1 MSDRKQNILASIHL
15 NEFQRTASHNTSV
28 LYIVLSIKFSTLLN
42 IMISCF
48 AAIKTIQCF
57 HFTAVFAMALHLIH
71 FLFYVRLVCISKGK
85 V

>member
-28 LYIVLSIKFSTLLN
+28 LYIVLSIKFSTLLH

-48 AAIKTIQCF
+48 AAIKNNTVFSLYCCVRDG
-57 HFTAVFAMALHLIH
+57 FTS
-71 FLFYVRLVCISKGK
+71 YVRLTYISKEK